1 MADRTST
8 WERVS
13 SAEVQRAA
21 RRQGRE
27 RRIEQVRPGWWVF
40 SHDLGGFGMGVWDEV
55 TTTSSVLDR
64 GSGRTVVT
72 VTVRSSRTGR
82 PAVIEAPAGVG
93 AWCCTR
99 AEARRVGLT
108 TA

>member
-1 MADRTST
+1 MRSPQ
-8 WERVS
+8 
-13 SAEVQRAA
+13 VQHAVRKAA
-21 RRQGRE
+21 RE

-55 TTTSSVLDR
+55 TSTASTLDR
-64 GSGRTVVT
+64 ATRRTVVT

-82 PAVIEAPAGVG
+82 PAVIEAPSGVG

-99 AEARRVGLT
+99 AEARRAGLDPT
-108 TA
+108 